1 MKTYKCPICDSE
13 IELADDTRPGE
24 RLTCPNCYTQLALRK
39 HRGKLILTC
48 PTCKEEVF
56 DPQNC
61 EECDRRMD
69 KKKLLDEGR
78 L

>member
-1 MKTYKCPICDSE
+1 MKTYQCPICE
-13 IELADDTRPGE
+13 GPIELDEKTQVDQ
-24 RLTCPNCYTQLALRK
+24 RLTCPNCFAQLALRK
-39 HRGKLILTC
+39 HKHRLVLTC

-61 EECDRRMD
+61 EECSRRAE